1 MNNQRVPSVDPAIIY
16 GGTKAVQSNSFELFY
31 RNSYM
36 ISSTENAFSDQTVDK
51 KRGGQARTGQTAAGQ
66 QAGAGQ
72 SFMWSGAAVNSVEKW
87 DRGKDEKVARCH
99 LTIKLFSGPG
109 WFSSGCTIKCK
120 NFVRLTR

>member
-36 ISSTENAFSDQTVDK
+36 ISSTENAFSDQTVDE

-72 SFMWSGAAVNSVEKW
+72 SFMCSGAAVNSVES
-87 DRGKDEKVARCH
+87 GIEEKMRR
-99 LTIKLFSGPG
+99 LPG
-109 WFSSGCTIKCK
+109 VID
-120 NFVRLTR
+120 N